1 MHTEYGERAVLVEGS
16 VVGEKNMTILR
27 AFMFLIPI
35 PLAALGYVS
44 YKKRYWL
51 YGEKYQKIKD
61 EIDRNRLENAA
72 AGGKR
77 L

>member
-1 MHTEYGERAVLVEGS
+1 MDAKLKTGHVVTYSLGS
-16 VVGEKNMTILR
+16 
-27 AFMFLIPI
+27 
-35 PLAALGYVS
+35 LGYVS

>member
-1 MHTEYGERAVLVEGS
+1 MNAKLKTGHVVTYSLGS
-16 VVGEKNMTILR
+16 
-27 AFMFLIPI
+27 
-35 PLAALGYVS
+35 LGDVS